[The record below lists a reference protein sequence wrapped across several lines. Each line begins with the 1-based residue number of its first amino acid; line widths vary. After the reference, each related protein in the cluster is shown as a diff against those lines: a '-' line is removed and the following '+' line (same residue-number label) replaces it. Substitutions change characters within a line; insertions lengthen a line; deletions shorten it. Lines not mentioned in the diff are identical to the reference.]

1 MDYRKQ
7 INLIDVNRVNTPINI
22 IGCGALGSWLVLFL
36 LKMGFKNI
44 YVYDFDTIEEHNLPN
59 QAFLEK
65 QIGMLKVKAMEDICN
80 NNCFDAKER
89 VTFIDK
95 KITSRDVLRL
105 EGIILCAVDSMK
117 VRESIYANSIK
128 RGLCDLFIEARLSIY
143 GAYVYSLTQNTDFN
157 EYEETLYDD
166 EEAEVS
172 PCGVSQTALPSAVN
186 AASIMIMQM
195 IEWLNGHEPTSRI
208 EYSIP
213 WLDKMSAKWIKE

>member
-7 INLIDVNRVNTPINI
+7 INLIDAEEVNIPINV

-44 YVYDFDTIEEHNLPN
+44 TVYDFDSIEEHNIPN
-59 QAFLEK
+59 QCFSEK
-65 QIGMLKVKAMEDICN
+65 QVGMAKVNAMEALCRMFN
-80 NNCFDAKER
+80 KDAQER
-89 VTFIDK
+89 VKFVNQ
-95 KITSRDVLRL
+95 KITLREVWDM
-105 EGIILCAVDSMK
+105 EGIILCAVDSMR
-117 VRESIYANSIK
+117 VRKEIYMNSIK
-128 RGLCDLFIEARLSIY
+128 RKDCDLFIEARLSIW
-143 GAYVYSLTQNTDFN
+143 GAYVYTLTQNTIF
-157 EYEETLYDD
+157 EKYEETLYDD

-195 IEWLNGHEPTSRI
+195 IEWLNGEEPVSKI

-213 WLDKMSAKWIKE
+213 WLDKMSERWVD

>member
-7 INLIDVNRVNTPINI
+7 INLIDVEEVDKPINV

-44 YVYDFDTIEEHNLPN
+44 TVYDFDNIEEHNIPN
-59 QAFLEK
+59 QCFSEN
-65 QIGMLKVKAMEDICN
+65 QIGKPKVEAMDEIACY
-80 NNCFDAKER
+80 FSSDARNR
-89 VTFIDK
+89 VKFVNQ
-95 KITSRDVLRL
+95 KITLREVWEM
-105 EGIILCAVDSMK
+105 EGIILCAVDSMR
-117 VRESIYANSIK
+117 VRKEIYENSIK
-128 RGLCDLFIEARLSIY
+128 RNDCDLFIEARLSIW
-143 GAYVYSLTQNTDFN
+143 GAYVYTLTQNSLF
-157 EYEETLYDD
+157 EMYEETLYDD

-195 IEWLNGHEPTSRI
+195 IQWLNGEEPESKL

-213 WLDKMSAKWIKE
+213 WLEKMSGYWIG

>member
-7 INLIDVNRVNTPINI
+7 INLIDVEEVNTPINV

-44 YVYDFDTIEEHNLPN
+44 TVYDFDNIEEHNIPN
-59 QAFLEK
+59 QCFSEK
-65 QIGMLKVKAMEDICN
+65 QIGTPKVNAMDEITCY
-80 NNCFDAKER
+80 FSSDARNR
-89 VTFIDK
+89 VKFVNQ
-95 KITSRDVLRL
+95 KITLKEVWEM
-105 EGIILCAVDSMK
+105 EGIILCAVDSMR
-117 VRESIYANSIK
+117 VRKEIYENSIK
-128 RGLCDLFIEARLSIY
+128 RKDCDLFIEARLSIW
-143 GAYVYSLTQNTDFN
+143 GAYIYTLTQNSIF
-157 EYEETLYDD
+157 EKYEETLYED

-195 IEWLNGHEPTSRI
+195 IQWLNGEEPESKL

-213 WLDKMSAKWIKE
+213 WLEKMSGYWIE

>member
-7 INLIDVNRVNTPINI
+7 INLIDVEEVNTPINV

-44 YVYDFDTIEEHNLPN
+44 TVYDFDNIEEHNIPN
-59 QAFLEK
+59 QCFSEK
-65 QIGMLKVKAMEDICN
+65 QIGAPKVNAMDEITCY
-80 NNCFDAKER
+80 FSSDARNR
-89 VTFIDK
+89 VKFVNQ
-95 KITSRDVLRL
+95 KITLKEVWEM
-105 EGIILCAVDSMK
+105 EGIILCAVDSMR
-117 VRESIYANSIK
+117 VRKEIYENSIK
-128 RGLCDLFIEARLSIY
+128 RKDCDLFIEARLSIW
-143 GAYVYSLTQNTDFN
+143 GAYIYTLTQNSIF
-157 EYEETLYDD
+157 EKYEETLYED

-195 IEWLNGHEPTSRI
+195 IQWLNGEEPESKL

-213 WLDKMSAKWIKE
+213 WLEKMSGYWIE

>member
-7 INLIDVNRVNTPINI
+7 INLIDAEEVNVPINV

-44 YVYDFDTIEEHNLPN
+44 KVYVFENIEEHNMPN
-59 QAFLEK
+59 QCCSEN
-65 QIGMLKVKAMEDICN
+65 QIVMAKLDAMDSLCKMFN
-80 NNCFDAKER
+80 KDAEER
-89 VTFIDK
+89 IKFVNQ
-95 KITSRDVLRL
+95 KITLKEVWDM
-105 EGIILCAVDSMK
+105 EGIILCAVDSMR
-117 VRESIYANSIK
+117 VRKEIYMNSIK
-128 RGLCDLFIEARLSIY
+128 RKDCDLFIEARLSIW
-143 GAYVYSLTQNTDFN
+143 GAYVYTLTQNTIF
-157 EYEETLYDD
+157 EKYEETLYDD

-195 IEWLNGHEPTSRI
+195 IQWLNGEEPVSRI

-213 WLDKMSAKWIKE
+213 WLEKMSECWVD

>member
-7 INLIDVNRVNTPINI
+7 INLIDGEEVNIPINV

-44 YVYDFDTIEEHNLPN
+44 TVYDFDNIEEHNIPN
-59 QAFLEK
+59 QCFSET
-65 QIGMLKVKAMEDICN
+65 QIGVAKTKAMEQMSNYFCS
-80 NNCFDAKER
+80 DAEER
-89 VTFIDK
+89 VKFVNQ
-95 KITSRDVLRL
+95 KITLREVWDM
-105 EGIILCAVDSMK
+105 EGIILCAVDSMR
-117 VRESIYANSIK
+117 VRKEIYMNSIK
-128 RGLCDLFIEARLSIY
+128 RKDCDLFIEARLSIW
-143 GAYVYSLTQNTDFN
+143 GAYVYTLTQNTIF
-157 EYEETLYDD
+157 EKYEETLYDD

-195 IEWLNGHEPTSRI
+195 IEWLNGEEPVSRI

-213 WLDKMSAKWIKE
+213 WLDKMSERWVD

>member
-7 INLIDVNRVNTPINI
+7 INLIDVEEVNIPINV

-44 YVYDFDTIEEHNLPN
+44 TVYDFDNIEEHNIPN
-59 QAFLEK
+59 QCFSEN
-65 QIGMLKVKAMEDICN
+65 QIGMAKVDAMGSLCKMFNKDAEERIKFVNQKTTLKEVWDM
-80 NNCFDAKER
+80 
-89 VTFIDK
+89 
-95 KITSRDVLRL
+95 
-105 EGIILCAVDSMK
+105 EGIILCAVDSMR
-117 VRESIYANSIK
+117 VRKEIYTNSIK
-128 RGLCDLFIEARLSIY
+128 RKDCDLFIEARLSIW
-143 GAYVYSLTQNTDFN
+143 GAYVYTLTQNTTF
-157 EYEETLYDD
+157 EKYEETLYDD

-195 IEWLNGHEPTSRI
+195 IQWLNGEEPVSRI

-213 WLDKMSAKWIKE
+213 WLEKMSECWVD

>member
-7 INLIDVNRVNTPINI
+7 INLIDAEEVNVPINV

-44 YVYDFDTIEEHNLPN
+44 TVYDFDNIEEHNIPN
-59 QAFLEK
+59 QCFSEN
-65 QIGMLKVKAMEDICN
+65 QIGMAKVDAMDSLCKMFN
-80 NNCFDAKER
+80 KDAEER
-89 VTFIDK
+89 IKFVNQ
-95 KITSRDVLRL
+95 KITLKEV
-105 EGIILCAVDSMK
+105 
-117 VRESIYANSIK
+117 
-128 RGLCDLFIEARLSIY
+128 RLSIW
-143 GAYVYSLTQNTDFN
+143 GAYVYTLTQNTTF
-157 EYEETLYDD
+157 EKYEETLYDD

-195 IEWLNGHEPTSRI
+195 IQWLNGEEPVSRI

-213 WLDKMSAKWIKE
+213 WLEKMSECWID

>member
-7 INLIDVNRVNTPINI
+7 INLIDAEEVNIPINV

-44 YVYDFDTIEEHNLPN
+44 AVYDFDDIEEHNIPN
-59 QAFLEK
+59 QCFSEN
-65 QIGMLKVKAMEDICN
+65 QVGMAKVNAMEALCRMFN
-80 NNCFDAKER
+80 KDAQER
-89 VTFIDK
+89 VKFVNQ
-95 KITSRDVLRL
+95 KITLREVWDM
-105 EGIILCAVDSMK
+105 EGIILCAVDSMR
-117 VRESIYANSIK
+117 VRKEIYMNSIK
-128 RGLCDLFIEARLSIY
+128 RKDCDLFIEARLSIW
-143 GAYVYSLTQNTDFN
+143 GAYVYTLTQNTAF
-157 EYEETLYDD
+157 EKYEETLYDD

-195 IEWLNGHEPTSRI
+195 IEWLNGEEPVSRI

-213 WLDKMSAKWIKE
+213 WLDKMSERWVD

>member
-7 INLIDVNRVNTPINI
+7 INLIDAEKVNVPINV

-44 YVYDFDTIEEHNLPN
+44 TVYDFDNIEEHNIPN
-59 QAFLEK
+59 QCFSES
-65 QIGMLKVKAMEDICN
+65 QVGMAKVDAMGSLCKIFN
-80 NNCFDAKER
+80 KDAEER
-89 VTFIDK
+89 VKFVNQ
-95 KITSRDVLRL
+95 KITLKEVWDM
-105 EGIILCAVDSMK
+105 EGIILCAVDSMR
-117 VRESIYANSIK
+117 VRKEIYTNSIK
-128 RGLCDLFIEARLSIY
+128 RKDCDLFIEARLSIW
-143 GAYVYSLTQNTDFN
+143 GAYVYTLTQNTIF
-157 EYEETLYDD
+157 EKYEETLYDD

-195 IEWLNGHEPTSRI
+195 IEWLNGEEPVSRI

-213 WLDKMSAKWIKE
+213 WLDKMSERWVD

>member
-7 INLIDVNRVNTPINI
+7 INLIDAEEVNIPINI

-44 YVYDFDTIEEHNLPN
+44 TVYDFDNIEEHNIPN
-59 QAFLEK
+59 QCFSES
-65 QIGMLKVKAMEDICN
+65 QVGMAKVEAMDSLCKMFN
-80 NNCFDAKER
+80 KDAEER
-89 VTFIDK
+89 VKFVNK
-95 KITSRDVLRL
+95 KITARDVWDLK
-105 EGIILCAVDSMK
+105 GIILCAVDSMK
-117 VRESIYANSIK
+117 TRKVIYENSIR
-128 RGLCDLFIEARLSIY
+128 RGECDLFIEARLSIW
-143 GAYVYSLTQNTDFN
+143 GAYVYSLTKNTVF
-157 EYEETLYDD
+157 ERYEETLYAD

-195 IEWLNGHEPTSRI
+195 IQWLNGEEPESKL

-213 WLDKMSAKWIKE
+213 WLEKMSGYWIG

>member
-7 INLIDVNRVNTPINI
+7 INLIDAEEVNVPINV

-44 YVYDFDTIEEHNLPN
+44 TVYDFDNIEEHNIPN
-59 QAFLEK
+59 QCFSES
-65 QIGMLKVKAMEDICN
+65 QVGMTKVDAMDSLCKMFN
-80 NNCFDAKER
+80 KDAEER
-89 VTFIDK
+89 IKFVNQ
-95 KITSRDVLRL
+95 KITLKEVWNM
-105 EGIILCAVDSMK
+105 EGIILCAVDSMR
-117 VRESIYANSIK
+117 VRKEIYMNSIK
-128 RGLCDLFIEARLSIY
+128 RKDCDLFIEARLSIW
-143 GAYVYSLTQNTDFN
+143 GAYVYTLTQNTIF
-157 EYEETLYDD
+157 EKYEETLYDD

-195 IEWLNGHEPTSRI
+195 IQWLNGEEPVSKI

-213 WLDKMSAKWIKE
+213 WLEKMSECWVD

>member
-7 INLIDVNRVNTPINI
+7 INLIDAEEVNVPINV

-44 YVYDFDTIEEHNLPN
+44 TVYDFDNIEEHNIPN
-59 QAFLEK
+59 QCFSEN
-65 QIGMLKVKAMEDICN
+65 QIGMAKVDAMYSLCKMFN
-80 NNCFDAKER
+80 KDAEER
-89 VTFIDK
+89 VKFVNQ
-95 KITSRDVLRL
+95 KITLKEVWDM
-105 EGIILCAVDSMK
+105 EGIILCAVDSMR
-117 VRESIYANSIK
+117 VRKEIYTNSIK
-128 RGLCDLFIEARLSIY
+128 RKDCDLFIEARLSIW
-143 GAYVYSLTQNTDFN
+143 GAYVYTLTQNTIF
-157 EYEETLYDD
+157 EKYEETLYDD

-195 IEWLNGHEPTSRI
+195 IQWLNGEEPVSRI

-213 WLDKMSAKWIKE
+213 WLEKMSECWID

>member
-7 INLIDVNRVNTPINI
+7 INLIDVEEVNTPINV

-44 YVYDFDTIEEHNLPN
+44 TVYDFDNIEEHNIPN
-59 QAFLEK
+59 QCFSEN
-65 QIGMLKVKAMEDICN
+65 QIGTPKVDAMDEIACY
-80 NNCFDAKER
+80 FSSDARNR
-89 VTFIDK
+89 VKFVNQ
-95 KITSRDVLRL
+95 KITLKEVWEM
-105 EGIILCAVDSMK
+105 EGIILCAVDSMR
-117 VRESIYANSIK
+117 VRKEIYENSIK
-128 RGLCDLFIEARLSIY
+128 RNDCDLFIEARLSIW
-143 GAYVYSLTQNTDFN
+143 GAYIYTLTQNSIF
-157 EYEETLYDD
+157 EKYEETLYED

-195 IEWLNGHEPTSRI
+195 IQWLNGEEPESKL

-213 WLDKMSAKWIKE
+213 WLEKMSGYWIE

>member
-7 INLIDVNRVNTPINI
+7 INLIDAEEVNVPINV

-44 YVYDFDTIEEHNLPN
+44 TVYDFDNIEEHNIPN
-59 QAFLEK
+59 QCFSEN
-65 QIGMLKVKAMEDICN
+65 QIGMAKVDAMGSLCKMFN
-80 NNCFDAKER
+80 KDAEER
-89 VTFIDK
+89 IKFVNQ
-95 KITSRDVLRL
+95 KITLKEVWDM
-105 EGIILCAVDSMK
+105 EGIILCAVDSMR
-117 VRESIYANSIK
+117 VRKEIYMNSIK
-128 RGLCDLFIEARLSIY
+128 RKDCDLFIEARLSIW
-143 GAYVYSLTQNTDFN
+143 GAYVYTLTQNTMF
-157 EYEETLYDD
+157 EKYEETLYDD

-195 IEWLNGHEPTSRI
+195 IQWLNGEEPVSRI

-213 WLDKMSAKWIKE
+213 WLEKMSECWVD

>member
-7 INLIDVNRVNTPINI
+7 INLIDVSEIKTPINV

-44 YVYDFDTIEEHNLPN
+44 TVYDFDNIEEHNIPN
-59 QAFLEK
+59 QCFSEN
-65 QIGMLKVKAMEDICN
+65 QIGTAKIEAMEQVSEYFCS
-80 NNCFDAKER
+80 DAKDR
-89 VTFIDK
+89 VTFENK
-95 KITSRDVLRL
+95 KITVRDVWNL

-117 VRESIYANSIK
+117 TREAIYANSIK
-128 RGLCDLFIEARLSIY
+128 RNMCDLFIEARLSIY
-143 GAYVYSLTQNTDFN
+143 GAYVYSLTKDTKLE
-157 EYEETLYDD
+157 EYEETLYAD

-195 IEWLNGHEPTSRI
+195 IEWLNGNALVNRL

-213 WLDKMSAKWIKE
+213 WLDKMENKWTKE

>member
-7 INLIDVNRVNTPINI
+7 INLIDAEEVNVPINV

-44 YVYDFDTIEEHNLPN
+44 TVYDFDNIEEHNIPN
-59 QAFLEK
+59 QCFSES
-65 QIGMLKVKAMEDICN
+65 QVGMAKVDAMDSLCKMFN
-80 NNCFDAKER
+80 KDAEER
-89 VTFIDK
+89 VKFVNQKVT
-95 KITSRDVLRL
+95 LREVWNM
-105 EGIILCAVDSMK
+105 EGIILCAVDSMR
-117 VRESIYANSIK
+117 VRKEIYTHSIK
-128 RGLCDLFIEARLSIY
+128 KRDCDLFIEARLSIW
-143 GAYVYSLTQNTDFN
+143 GAYVYTLTQNTVF
-157 EYEETLYDD
+157 EKYEETLYDD

-195 IEWLNGHEPTSRI
+195 IQWLNGEEPVSRI

-213 WLDKMSAKWIKE
+213 WLEKMSECWVD

>member
-7 INLIDVNRVNTPINI
+7 INLIDVEEVNTPINV

-44 YVYDFDTIEEHNLPN
+44 TVYDFDNIEEHNIPN
-59 QAFLEK
+59 QCFSEN
-65 QIGMLKVKAMEDICN
+65 QIGTPKVDAMNEIACY
-80 NNCFDAKER
+80 FSSDARNR
-89 VTFIDK
+89 VKFVNQ
-95 KITSRDVLRL
+95 KITLKEVWEM
-105 EGIILCAVDSMK
+105 EGIILCAVDSMR
-117 VRESIYANSIK
+117 VRKEIYENSIK
-128 RGLCDLFIEARLSIY
+128 RKDCDLFIEARLSIW
-143 GAYVYSLTQNTDFN
+143 GAYIYTLTQNSIF
-157 EYEETLYDD
+157 EKYEETLYED

-195 IEWLNGHEPTSRI
+195 IQWLNGEEPESKL

-213 WLDKMSAKWIKE
+213 WLEKMSGYWIE

>member
-7 INLIDVNRVNTPINI
+7 INLIDAEEVNIPINI

-44 YVYDFDTIEEHNLPN
+44 TVYDFDNIEEHNIPN
-59 QAFLEK
+59 QCFSES
-65 QIGMLKVKAMEDICN
+65 QVGMAKVEAMDSLCKMFN
-80 NNCFDAKER
+80 KDAEER
-89 VTFIDK
+89 VKFVNK
-95 KITSRDVLRL
+95 KITARDVWDLK
-105 EGIILCAVDSMK
+105 GIILCAVDSMK
-117 VRESIYANSIK
+117 TRKVIYENSIR
-128 RGLCDLFIEARLSIY
+128 RGECDLFIEARLSIW
-143 GAYVYSLTQNTDFN
+143 GAYVYSLTKNTVF
-157 EYEETLYDD
+157 ERYEETLYAD

-195 IEWLNGHEPTSRI
+195 ILWLNGEEPESKL

-213 WLDKMSAKWIKE
+213 WLEKMSGYWIG